1 MSQEN
6 QDCDMPQMDQMQ
18 DIDYMDQMDSMDQMG
33 IMDQMPEMNQSHMYQ
48 PRMYQMQQANQMPQY
63 QMPQMQQAYHMPH
76 YVMPQMGQHAGN
88 MMGQYQNVNV
98 MGQYQDGNVMGQM
111 DQMKLRQIQQLQQAF
126 DANKVEHP
134 YPMYPNYGKI
144 TQYEEIPLNLPEQRQ
159 LFHPGVEGLMVPRPI
174 IENPNYKGSGKLKG
188 KVALITGGDS
198 GIGAAVAIA
207 FAKEGADVAIAYLN
221 EHEDA
226 NRTRMR
232 VEQLGQR
239 CLLMPGDLRD
249 KRQCVAIVEQTV
261 RTFGRLDVLCNH
273 VGIQFQQKSLTD
285 ITDQQFDDTFKVNIY
300 SHFYTTRAALPY
312 MKPGSSIIQT
322 SSVVTYVGEKQM
334 IDYTATKGANV
345 GFTRALA
352 KNVVNKGIRVNAVAP
367 GRIWTPLIAASFS
380 SDQVAVYGAFNPMQR
395 VAHPFELAPTYV
407 YLASDDSRFV
417 TGQVLHVDGGE
428 STHS

>member
-1 MSQEN
+1 MSQEKKDR
-6 QDCDMPQMDQMQ
+6 QMPQMDQMQ
-18 DIDYMDQMDSMDQMG
+18 DMYSAGQMDSMDQMS
-33 IMDQMPEMNQSHMYQ
+33 EMHQ
-48 PRMYQMQQANQMPQY
+48 PQINYMQQANQMPYY
-63 QMPQMQQAYHMPH
+63 QMPQIPQYHMS
-76 YVMPQMGQHAGN
+76 QMD
-88 MMGQYQNVNV
+88 QYPGGNV
-98 MGQYQDGNVMGQM
+98 MGQYKKNHVMGTKN
-111 DQMKLRQIQQLQQAF
+111 QMKLQQIQQLQQAF

-144 TQYEEIPLNLPEQRQ
+144 TRYEEIPLNLPEQRQ

-226 NRTRMR
+226 NRTRTR
-232 VEQLGQR
+232 IEQLGQR

-249 KRQCVAIVEQTV
+249 KQQCVAIVEQTI

-352 KNVVNKGIRVNAVAP
+352 KNVVNRGIRVNAVAP